1 MKSGLEFFPLNV
13 HLDDKMELIEAEFG
27 INGFAVIVKLYQK
40 IYAIGYYC
48 EWTNEVALLFSKK
61 IGLGGN
67 AVSEIVRA
75 AIKRGIFDQH
85 LYDCYRILTS
95 KEIQENY
102 FEATVRRKRV
112 DVKEEYLLYS
122 VARNLKNVY
131 ISGGNV
137 DMNEKNEC
145 ISEQSR
151 GEESRGEESRGEESR
166 GEEATPPAA
175 SPPLTREEL
184 ENTYGSATVK
194 AYLAKAAKYRKQGQA
209 ALIAAAK
216 WMAQDVASGKL
227 KAKRKRETSFDLSD
241 YDEALNAFVPVYRP
255 VHGEENNEG
264 S

>member
-48 EWTNEVALLFSKK
+48 EWTTEVALLFSKK

-75 AIKRGIFDQH
+75 AIKRGIFDQR
-85 LYDCYRILTS
+85 LYDCYHILTS

-122 VARNLKNVY
+122 AARNLKNVY

-137 DMNEKNEC
+137 DMNAKNER

-151 GEESRGEESRGEESR
+151 VEESRREESR
-166 GEEATPPAA
+166 GEEAPPPA
-175 SPPLTREEL
+175 SPHLTREEL

-194 AYLAKAAKYRKQGQA
+194 AYLTKAAKYRKQGQE

-216 WMAQDVASGKL
+216 WMAQDAASGKL

>member
-27 INGFAVIVKLYQK
+27 IHGFAVIVKLYQK

-48 EWTNEVALLFSKK
+48 EWTTEVALLFSKK

-75 AIKRGIFDQH
+75 AIKRGIFDQR
-85 LYDCYRILTS
+85 LYDCYHILTS

-122 VARNLKNVY
+122 AARNLKNVY

-137 DMNEKNEC
+137 DMNAKNER

-151 GEESRGEESRGEESR
+151 VEESRREERR
-166 GEEATPPAA
+166 GEEAPPPAA

-194 AYLAKAAKYRKQGQA
+194 AYLAKAAKYRKQGQE

-216 WMAQDVASGKL
+216 WMAQDAASGKL

>member
-48 EWTNEVALLFSKK
+48 EWTTEVALLFSKK

-75 AIKRGIFDQH
+75 AIKRGIFDQR
-85 LYDCYRILTS
+85 LYDCYHILTS

-122 VARNLKNVY
+122 AARNLKNVY

-137 DMNEKNEC
+137 DMNAKNER

-151 GEESRGEESRGEESR
+151 VEESRREESR
-166 GEEATPPAA
+166 GEEAPPPAA
-175 SPPLTREEL
+175 SPPLTLEEL

-194 AYLAKAAKYRKQGQA
+194 AYLAKAAKYRKQGQE

-216 WMAQDVASGKL
+216 WMAQDAASGKL

>member
-48 EWTNEVALLFSKK
+48 EWTTEVALLFSKK

-85 LYDCYRILTS
+85 LYDCYHILTS

-122 VARNLKNVY
+122 AARNLKNVY

-137 DMNEKNEC
+137 DMNAKNER

-151 GEESRGEESRGEESR
+151 GEESRVKESR
-166 GEEATPPAA
+166 GEEATPPA

-184 ENTYGSATVK
+184 ENTYGSTTVK
-194 AYLAKAAKYRKQGQA
+194 AYLTKAAKYRKQGQE

-216 WMAQDVASGKL
+216 WMAQDAASGKL

>member
-27 INGFAVIVKLYQK
+27 IRGFAVIVKLYQK

-48 EWTNEVALLFSKK
+48 EWTTEVALLFSKK

-75 AIKRGIFDQH
+75 AIKRGIFDQR
-85 LYDCYRILTS
+85 LYDCYHILTS

-122 VARNLKNVY
+122 AARNLKNVY

-137 DMNEKNEC
+137 DMNAKNER

-151 GEESRGEESRGEESR
+151 VEESRREESR
-166 GEEATPPAA
+166 GEEAPPPAA
-175 SPPLTREEL
+175 SPPLTLEEL

-194 AYLAKAAKYRKQGQA
+194 AYLAKAAKYRKQGQE

-216 WMAQDVASGKL
+216 WMAQDAASGKL

>member
-27 INGFAVIVKLYQK
+27 IHGFAVIVKLYQK

-48 EWTNEVALLFSKK
+48 EWTTEVALLFSKK

-75 AIKRGIFDQH
+75 AIKRGIFDQR
-85 LYDCYRILTS
+85 LYDCYHILTS

-122 VARNLKNVY
+122 AARNLKNVY

-137 DMNEKNEC
+137 DMNAKNER

-151 GEESRGEESRGEESR
+151 VEESRVEESR
-166 GEEATPPAA
+166 GEEAPPPAA
-175 SPPLTREEL
+175 SPPLTLEEL
-184 ENTYGSATVK
+184 ENTYGSTTVK
-194 AYLAKAAKYRKQGQA
+194 AYLSKAAKYRKQGQE

-216 WMAQDVASGKL
+216 WMAQVQPPSPSVSKISTSL
-227 KAKRKRETSFDLSD
+227 AKS
-241 YDEALNAFVPVYRP
+241 
-255 VHGEENNEG
+255 
-264 S
+264 

>member
-27 INGFAVIVKLYQK
+27 IHGFAVIVKLYQK

-48 EWTNEVALLFSKK
+48 EWTTEVALLFSKK

-75 AIKRGIFDQH
+75 AIKRGIFDQR
-85 LYDCYRILTS
+85 LYDCYHILTS

-122 VARNLKNVY
+122 AARNLKNVY

-137 DMNEKNEC
+137 DMNAKNER

-151 GEESRGEESRGEESR
+151 VEESRREESR
-166 GEEATPPAA
+166 GEEAPPPAA
-175 SPPLTREEL
+175 SPPLTLEEL

-194 AYLAKAAKYRKQGQA
+194 AYLAKAAKYRKQGQE

-216 WMAQDVASGKL
+216 WMAQDAASGKL

>member
-48 EWTNEVALLFSKK
+48 EWTTEVALLFSKK

-85 LYDCYRILTS
+85 LYDCYHILTS

-122 VARNLKNVY
+122 AARNLKNVY
-131 ISGGNV
+131 ILGGNV
-137 DMNEKNEC
+137 DMNAKNER
-145 ISEQSR
+145 ISEQSK
-151 GEESRGEESRGEESR
+151 GEESRREESR
-166 GEEATPPAA
+166 GEEATPPA

-184 ENTYGSATVK
+184 ENTYGSTTVK
-194 AYLAKAAKYRKQGQA
+194 AYLAKAAKYRKQGQE

-216 WMAQDVASGKL
+216 WMAQDAASGKL

-255 VHGEENNEG
+255 IKGEQ
-264 S
+264 

>member
-27 INGFAVIVKLYQK
+27 INGFAAIVKLYQK

-75 AIKRGIFDQH
+75 AIKRGIFDQR
-85 LYDCYRILTS
+85 LYDCYHILTS

-137 DMNEKNEC
+137 DMNAKNES

-151 GEESRGEESRGEESR
+151 VEESRVKESR
-166 GEEATPPAA
+166 GEEAPPPAA

-241 YDEALNAFVPVYRP
+241 YDETLNAFVPVYRP

>member
-48 EWTNEVALLFSKK
+48 EWTTEVALLFSKK

-75 AIKRGIFDQH
+75 AIKRGIFDQR
-85 LYDCYRILTS
+85 LYDCYHILTS

-122 VARNLKNVY
+122 AARNLKNVY

-137 DMNEKNEC
+137 DMNAKNER

-151 GEESRGEESRGEESR
+151 VEESRGEESR
-166 GEEATPPAA
+166 GEEAPPPAA
-175 SPPLTREEL
+175 SPPLTLEEL

-194 AYLAKAAKYRKQGQA
+194 AYLAKAAKYRKQGQE

-216 WMAQDVASGKL
+216 WMAQDAASGKL

-241 YDEALNAFVPVYRP
+241 YDAALNAFVPVYRP

>member
-48 EWTNEVALLFSKK
+48 EWTTEVALLFSKK

-75 AIKRGIFDQH
+75 AIKRGIFDQR
-85 LYDCYRILTS
+85 LYDCYHILTS

-122 VARNLKNVY
+122 AARNLKNVY

-137 DMNEKNEC
+137 DMNAKNER

-151 GEESRGEESRGEESR
+151 VEESRREESR
-166 GEEATPPAA
+166 GEEAPPPAA
-175 SPPLTREEL
+175 SPPLTLEEL

-241 YDEALNAFVPVYRP
+241 YDETLNAFVPVYRP

>member
-27 INGFAVIVKLYQK
+27 IRGFAVIVKLYQK

-48 EWTNEVALLFSKK
+48 EWTTEVALLFSKK

-75 AIKRGIFDQH
+75 AIKRGIFDQR
-85 LYDCYRILTS
+85 LYDCYHILTS

-122 VARNLKNVY
+122 AARNLKNVY

-137 DMNEKNEC
+137 DMNAKNER

-151 GEESRGEESRGEESR
+151 VEESRREESR
-166 GEEATPPAA
+166 GEEAPPPA

-184 ENTYGSATVK
+184 ENTYESATVK
-194 AYLAKAAKYRKQGQA
+194 AYLAKAAKYRKQGHE

-216 WMAQDVASGKL
+216 WMAQDAASGKL

>member
-48 EWTNEVALLFSKK
+48 EWTTEVALLFSKK

-75 AIKRGIFDQH
+75 AIKRGIFDQR
-85 LYDCYRILTS
+85 LYDCYHILTS

-122 VARNLKNVY
+122 AARNLKNVY

-137 DMNEKNEC
+137 DMNAKNER

-151 GEESRGEESRGEESR
+151 VEESRREESRGEESR
-166 GEEATPPAA
+166 GEEAPPPAA
-175 SPPLTREEL
+175 SPPLTLEEL

-194 AYLAKAAKYRKQGQA
+194 AYLAKAAKYRKQGQE

-216 WMAQDVASGKL
+216 WMAQDAASGKL